1 MYLNYYNLHSLCSFT
16 ISISKSKKNRI
27 GWQVNI
33 SFIIGLHKRDVEL
46 LNHIQGYFG
55 GVGII
60 RKEIGDFCDFKVN
73 SINDLINVIIPHF
86 DKYPLVTM
94 KRADYLLWREVVM
107 MMSQGK
113 HLTESGLQTIINI
126 RATLNKGLSQALKEA
141 FPNNVPVSRPL
152 ISPILQLQPQWV
164 AGFTSGEGCFRVS
177 IRKSKT
183 LKEKNYVDLIFVLN
197 QHSRDKL
204 LIRSLVDFFECGN
217 YYSYKDYAE
226 FKCQS
231 FQDNY
236 EKIIPFFV
244 KYKILGIKSEDY
256 KDWCIIAEII
266 KTKYHLTKEGL
277 DNIKVI
283 QAGMNKGR
291 Y

>member
-1 MYLNYYNLHSLCSFT
+1 
-16 ISISKSKKNRI
+16 
-27 GWQVNI
+27 
-33 SFIIGLHKRDVEL
+33 
-46 LNHIQGYFG
+46 
-55 GVGII
+55 
-60 RKEIGDFCDFKVN
+60 
-73 SINDLINVIIPHF
+73 
-86 DKYPLVTM
+86 
-94 KRADYLLWREVVM
+94 